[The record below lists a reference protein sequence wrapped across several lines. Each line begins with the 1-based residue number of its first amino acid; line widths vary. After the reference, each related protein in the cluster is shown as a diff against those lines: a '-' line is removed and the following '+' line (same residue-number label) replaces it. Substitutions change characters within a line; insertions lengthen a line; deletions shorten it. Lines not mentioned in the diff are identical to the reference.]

1 MSSYEQQGRE
11 AIIASIPDL
20 GIIETAKANA
30 ARVLVPMLV
39 EMGYREENVT
49 IAFRKEFSLNDIRK
63 LIE

>member
-1 MSSYEQQGRE
+1 
-11 AIIASIPDL
+11 
-20 GIIETAKANA
+20 
-30 ARVLVPMLV
+30 V